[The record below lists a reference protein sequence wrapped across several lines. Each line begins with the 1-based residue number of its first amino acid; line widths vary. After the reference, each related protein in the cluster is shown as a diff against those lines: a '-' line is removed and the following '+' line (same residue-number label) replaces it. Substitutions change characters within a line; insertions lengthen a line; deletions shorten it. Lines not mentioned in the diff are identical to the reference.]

1 MERLV
6 FILIILTAVF
16 KKFETWIKK
25 NQVIY
30 WKTEAKYKTMLCYC
44 FKCEN
49 NTESK
54 ETRVAKANK
63 GKLIYF
69 YQSVQYVIV

>member
-16 KKFETWIKK
+16 KKFETSIKK

-30 WKTEAKYKTMLCYC
+30 WKTEAKYKAMLCYC

-49 NTESK
+49 NAESK

>member
-1 MERLV
+1 
-6 FILIILTAVF
+6 
-16 KKFETWIKK
+16 
-25 NQVIY
+25 
-30 WKTEAKYKTMLCYC
+30 MLCYC

-49 NTESK
+49 NTESE

-63 GKLIYF
+63 GKIIYF

>member
-1 MERLV
+1 MEGLV
-6 FILIILTAVF
+6 FILITLTAVL
-16 KKFETWIKK
+16 KKFETSIKK

-30 WKTEAKYKTMLCYC
+30 WKTQIKYKTMLCYC

-63 GKLIYF
+63 GKIIYF

>member
-6 FILIILTAVF
+6 FILITLTAVL
-16 KKFETWIKK
+16 KKFETSIKK

-30 WKTEAKYKTMLCYC
+30 WKTQIKYKTMLCYC

-63 GKLIYF
+63 GKIIYF